1 MSQHDF
7 TIANQGF
14 PGFRSDL
21 NNALQALASLSSGSS
36 APSPTFA
43 YQIWIDTTTDP
54 AVMKLRN
61 GDNDAWIALGNIN
74 TTLDTF
80 QFILSG
86 GLSGALALSGNA
98 RTTPVVVTFNATTM
112 AIDCSLSNVFTTT
125 FTANVTTAPGFSN
138 PGDGQTINWFITQDA
153 TGGRT
158 ITWPTSF
165 KFPSGSVQTLST
177 AANSVD
183 LVVATYRAATTSWYA
198 SLLKGF
204 A

>member
-14 PGFRSDL
+14 PAFRSDL

-43 YQIWIDTTTDP
+43 YQIWIDTSAAP
-54 AVMKLRN
+54 AVLKLRN
-61 GDNDAWIALGNIN
+61 GDNDAWISLGNIN
-74 TTLDTF
+74 NSLDTF

-86 GLSGALALSGNA
+86 GLSGSLALTGNA
-98 RTTPVVVTFNATTM
+98 RTTPVAVTFNATTM
-112 AIDCSLSNVFTTT
+112 TVDCSLSNIFTTT
-125 FTANVTTAPGFSN
+125 FTANVTTAPTISN

-158 ITWPTSF
+158 MTWPTSF
-165 KFPSGSVQTLST
+165 KFASGSPVTLST
-177 AANSVD
+177 QANAVD
-183 LVVATYRAATTSWYA
+183 LVVATYRASVTSWYVTLA
-198 SLLKGF
+198 RNF

>member
-43 YQIWIDTTTDP
+43 YQIWIDTTTNP

-61 GDNDAWIALGNIN
+61 GDNDAWITLGNIS

-80 QFILSG
+80 QFVLTG
-86 GLSGALALSGNA
+86 GLSGALALTGSA
-98 RTTPVVVTFNATTM
+98 RTAPSAVTFNATTM
-112 AIDCSLSNVFTTT
+112 TVDCSLSNIFTTT
-125 FTANVTTAPGFSN
+125 FTANVTTAPTISN

-158 ITWPTSF
+158 MTWPTSF
-165 KFPSGSVQTLST
+165 KFAAGSPTTLST
-177 AANSVD
+177 SANAVD
-183 LVVATYRAATTSWYA
+183 MLVATYRASNTTWYA
-198 SLLKGF
+198 TLARNF

>member
-1 MSQHDF
+1 MSQNDF

-21 NNALQALASLSSGSS
+21 NNALQALASLSSGAS
-36 APSPTFA
+36 APSPTFP
-43 YQIWIDTTTDP
+43 YQIWVDTTTNP

-61 GDNDAWIALGNIN
+61 GDNDAWISLGNIS

-86 GLSGALALSGNA
+86 GLSGSLALSGNA
-98 RTTPVVVTFNATTM
+98 RTTPVAVTFNATTM
-112 AIDCSLSNVFTTT
+112 TVDCSLSNVFTTT
-125 FTANVTTAPGFSN
+125 FTANVTTAPTISN

-158 ITWPTSF
+158 ITWPASF
-165 KFPSGSVQTLST
+165 KFAAGSPLTLST
-177 AANSVD
+177 GANAID
-183 LVVATYRAATTSWYA
+183 MLVATYRASTTTWHATLA
-198 SLLKGF
+198 RNFL
-204 A
+204 